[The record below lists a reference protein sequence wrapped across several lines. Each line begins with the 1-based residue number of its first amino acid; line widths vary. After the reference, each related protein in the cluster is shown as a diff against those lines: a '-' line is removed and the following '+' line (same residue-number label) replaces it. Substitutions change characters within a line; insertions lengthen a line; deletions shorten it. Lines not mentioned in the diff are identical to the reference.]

1 MVCGPLSWPRP
12 DGTNSWS
19 STSFCPAWTGSPSC
33 DGSPGRVP
41 RSRCW
46 CCRPCPTSN
55 HGSPR
60 SNWERWISSR
70 NRSPWPSCWPGSACG
85 SANGW
90 GRAQPGSSP
99 SAPSR
104 WISCAAWSRSMGVP
118 PWASPSGSSCSCNA
132 SCAGT
137 TRCAPGRSFFP
148 TCGATRSTR
157 EATSSTSTW
166 DVYGRNSA
174 ARGSR
179 PFAMSAIASW
189 LRKLWPE
196 TAWALFSLANV
207 LVIFSLSEWET
218 VPFHFIWVSLTIL
231 YGFRVWGVRTTTVVL
246 SLVMAVTGVALIWS
260 IEHSNQAP
268 DELTEVPLMA
278 AMFVAMVWH
287 ARRHQAAT
295 EEVRRL
301 AESERRLRERERHFV
316 RNASHEL
323 RTPITVARGHAE
335 LIRTASEGDEV
346 IKDVEVVLDELK
358 RLSRISERLLIIAA
372 AEHQGLL
379 HLRPVD
385 LGELIATTANRWT
398 ATADRAWR
406 LSVLAD
412 GTMPADQE
420 RLE

>member
-1 MVCGPLSWPRP
+1 
-12 DGTNSWS
+12 
-19 STSFCPAWTGSPSC
+19 
-33 DGSPGRVP
+33 
-41 RSRCW
+41 
-46 CCRPCPTSN
+46 
-55 HGSPR
+55 
-60 SNWERWISSR
+60 
-70 NRSPWPSCWPGSACG
+70 
-85 SANGW
+85 
-90 GRAQPGSSP
+90 
-99 SAPSR
+99 
-104 WISCAAWSRSMGVP
+104 
-118 PWASPSGSSCSCNA
+118 
-132 SCAGT
+132 
-137 TRCAPGRSFFP
+137 
-148 TCGATRSTR
+148 
-157 EATSSTSTW
+157 
-166 DVYGRNSA
+166 
-174 ARGSR
+174 
-179 PFAMSAIASW
+179 MSAIASW
-189 LRKLWPE
+189 LRKHWPE

-372 AEHQGLL
+372 AEHQGFL

-420 RLE
+420 RLETALDALIENALKFTRDGDVVVIATRVEGDHVLIEVTDQGCGIEPDQVESIFERFTRTPSERHERGGTGLGLAMVKAIVEAHGGTVGVRPDPDRGATFSLRLPGFVSSARPADLLAVSATVATHGPPSVLALDGPEADGHNG